1 MLKFVYD
8 EKEYV
13 LEENKNVCLLND
25 EEKPV
30 TGISLDDILNM
41 IGDLDEIDFDTQ
53 YYKEACVECLD
64 GVKEKQ
70 KFFAFLEYHF
80 YIYTKDQK
88 FVISDIQKEY
98 EGQSFNKLLRANKV
112 DNSYIVSLIIC
123 KNCGDTLV
131 QIENCVVWILI
142 LNHIKRI
149 IVLMYYS
156 SLYFLYKIK
165 GVLYEKNIV
174 FINKTICR
182 VYIIWSWNCCN
193 A

>member
-88 FVISDIQKEY
+88 FIISDIQKEY
-98 EGQSFNKLLRANKV
+98 EKDMNTSIGLKKL
-112 DNSYIVSLIIC
+112 
-123 KNCGDTLV
+123 
-131 QIENCVVWILI
+131 E
-142 LNHIKRI
+142 
-149 IVLMYYS
+149 
-156 SLYFLYKIK
+156 KIQ
-165 GVLYEKNIV
+165 
-174 FINKTICR
+174 
-182 VYIIWSWNCCN
+182 
-193 A
+193 

>member
-13 LEENKNVCLLND
+13 LEKDKNVCFLND

-30 TGISLDDILNM
+30 EGISLDDILNM
-41 IGDLDEIDFDTQ
+41 IDNLEEIDFDTQ

-88 FVISDIQKEY
+88 FIISDIQKEY

-112 DNSYIVSLIIC
+112 DDSYIVSLIIC
-123 KNCGDTLV
+123 KNCGDTLI
-131 QIENCVVWILI
+131 QIENLGIVSRDERRESKRVLDAAALTYVAAAATALLQLLRLI
-142 LNHIKRI
+142 
-149 IVLMYYS
+149 
-156 SLYFLYKIK
+156 
-165 GVLYEKNIV
+165 
-174 FINKTICR
+174 TIANQR
-182 VYIIWSWNCCN
+182 DD
-193 A
+193 

>member
-13 LEENKNVCLLND
+13 LEKDKNVCFLND

-30 TGISLDDILNM
+30 
-41 IGDLDEIDFDTQ
+41 
-53 YYKEACVECLD
+53 D

-88 FVISDIQKEY
+88 FIISDIQKEY

-112 DNSYIVSLIIC
+112 DDSYIVSLIIC
-123 KNCGDTLV
+123 KNCGDTLI
-131 QIENCVVWILI
+131 QIENCVV
-142 LNHIKRI
+142 
-149 IVLMYYS
+149 
-156 SLYFLYKIK
+156 
-165 GVLYEKNIV
+165 
-174 FINKTICR
+174 
-182 VYIIWSWNCCN
+182 
-193 A
+193 

>member
-53 YYKEACVECLD
+53 YYKEACV
-64 GVKEKQ
+64 
-70 KFFAFLEYHF
+70 AFLEYHF
-80 YIYTKDQK
+80 YIYTKEQK

-131 QIENCVVWILI
+131 QIENCVV
-142 LNHIKRI
+142 
-149 IVLMYYS
+149 
-156 SLYFLYKIK
+156 
-165 GVLYEKNIV
+165 
-174 FINKTICR
+174 
-182 VYIIWSWNCCN
+182 
-193 A
+193 

>member
-30 TGISLDDILNM
+30 SGITLDDILNM
-41 IGDLDEIDFDTQ
+41 IGDLEEIDFDTQ

-98 EGQSFNKLLRANKV
+98 EGQSFNKLLRAKKV
-112 DNSYIVSLIIC
+112 DDSYIVSLIIC
-123 KNCGDTLV
+123 KNCGDTLI
-131 QIENCVVWILI
+131 QIENC
-142 LNHIKRI
+142 
-149 IVLMYYS
+149 IV
-156 SLYFLYKIK
+156 
-165 GVLYEKNIV
+165 
-174 FINKTICR
+174 
-182 VYIIWSWNCCN
+182 
-193 A
+193 

>member
-13 LEENKNVCLLND
+13 LEKDKNVCFLND

-30 TGISLDDILNM
+30 EGISLDDILNM
-41 IGDLDEIDFDTQ
+41 IDNLEEIDFDTQ

-88 FVISDIQKEY
+88 FIISDIQKEY
-98 EGQSFNKLLRANKV
+98 HLL
-112 DNSYIVSLIIC
+112 
-123 KNCGDTLV
+123 
-131 QIENCVVWILI
+131 
-142 LNHIKRI
+142 
-149 IVLMYYS
+149 
-156 SLYFLYKIK
+156 
-165 GVLYEKNIV
+165 
-174 FINKTICR
+174 
-182 VYIIWSWNCCN
+182 
-193 A
+193 